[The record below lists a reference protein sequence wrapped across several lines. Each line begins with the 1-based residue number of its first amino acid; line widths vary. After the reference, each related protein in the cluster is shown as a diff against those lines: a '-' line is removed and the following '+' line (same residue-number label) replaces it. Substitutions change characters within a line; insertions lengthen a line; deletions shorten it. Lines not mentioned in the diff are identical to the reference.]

1 MNYTRYKFRPC
12 TLISFSIILIL
23 NIISLNGDI
32 IVKRH
37 QDILDDLPRASDLDH
52 YLSILEK
59 AVDFCVENKYGVDMS
74 LDFGLFLAGVT
85 INQVLREKIQKLPP
99 KLVVRLEQVLHKYGE
114 IKDYFNVNVRKGL
127 LRKYGPSAQITHLV
141 YNISSWQLPLDKFN
155 LNLMKRTTIYDG
167 NRLREIY
174 GNWDSYIKTVTN
186 YMSFHPSLEDSDAC
200 IARLA
205 RLPIF
210 PPTRIAQ
217 AKCKLPTLCISYL
230 FVGDV
235 FGYGLAH
242 RLLLFVMAKHS
253 RNCAVFGKEVDKDKM
268 DKFCSTLYLECQ
280 YNALNDFAMPD
291 LVFEIVALCGLL
303 GNAQFLTNSWMKF
316 LTTYQ
321 TRDGYFNGD
330 IIGMEHIDTNMNV
343 TDQNELNKHTTG
355 TAVAAYANVIR
366 YIIETHY

>member
-32 IVKRH
+32 IVKSQ

-52 YLSILEK
+52 YLSVLEK

-85 INQVLREKIQKLPP
+85 INQVLREKIHKLPP
-99 KLVVRLEQVLHKYGE
+99 NLVVRLEQVLLKYGE

-127 LRKYGPSAQITHLV
+127 LRKYGPSAQNT
-141 YNISSWQLPLDKFN
+141 
-155 LNLMKRTTIYDG
+155 
-167 NRLREIY
+167 
-174 GNWDSYIKTVTN
+174 
-186 YMSFHPSLEDSDAC
+186 C

-205 RLPIF
+205 RQPIF
-210 PPTRIAQ
+210 PPTRMPQ

-268 DKFCSTLYLECQ
+268 DKFCSFLYLECQ
-280 YNALNDFAMPD
+280 YNAFNDFAMPD